1 MCVCVCVCVCA
12 RVCVRV
18 CVCVCVQVVA
28 TKKYVC
34 SVFYVVS
41 RLLLT
46 KHLHDRYFADIV
58 YYTVNQ
64 LDDTIDNPSVFTCSV
79 LFHSRLDLS
88 VGRSMDVL
96 FPFISV
102 LCHSD

>member
-1 MCVCVCVCVCA
+1 MCV
-12 RVCVRV
+12 R
-18 CVCVCVQVVA
+18 VCVQVVA

-58 YYTVNQ
+58 YYTINQ

-79 LFHSRLDLS
+79 LFCSCLDLR

-96 FPFISV
+96 SPFISV